1 MVSSMSIT
9 ATFCASRHRRFSK
22 SSHRHQLLLSSCWMT
37 ARTSSRVA
45 AAAANCCILLCLT
58 LLLSLSL
65 SSSSSYCTVRAA
77 AFATTTTTTT
87 TIAARAGRL
96 SSQQQP
102 QNVRPMW
109 CSVFSSSSSSSSLSS
124 LSRSAELHKKRRTA
138 KRRGRGRSVA
148 TNGLLFTLQMA
159 SSNGDDDDDEINSD
173 DNSDKLGFMQRIDS
187 GKSLVVGAIVGS
199 FALVIPELF
208 HQLVLPASANNIN
221 GLAQFE
227 FDVDMGAL
235 MSGLFAICY
244 RYCIRMDEN
253 PQLAQGVVGAF
264 GLTRTLSR
272 VFVPTYCVAPMLRCG
287 APLGYLDWN
296 MLTQIVLNGVE
307 SFVMFG
313 ATAMAM
319 EYCMERKWISKF
331 PG

>member
-1 MVSSMSIT
+1 M
-9 ATFCASRHRRFSK
+9 
-22 SSHRHQLLLSSCWMT
+22 
-37 ARTSSRVA
+37 A
-45 AAAANCCILLCLT
+45 A
-58 LLLSLSL
+58 
-65 SSSSSYCTVRAA
+65 
-77 AFATTTTTTT
+77 
-87 TIAARAGRL
+87 
-96 SSQQQP
+96 
-102 QNVRPMW
+102 
-109 CSVFSSSSSSSSLSS
+109 
-124 LSRSAELHKKRRTA
+124 
-138 KRRGRGRSVA
+138 
-148 TNGLLFTLQMA
+148 
-159 SSNGDDDDDEINSD
+159 SNGDDDDDDKN
-173 DNSDKLGFMQRIDS
+173 NSDKFGFMQRINS

-208 HQLVLPASANNIN
+208 HQLVLLPESANNYMN

-235 MSGLFAICY
+235 MCGLFAICY

-272 VFVPTYCVAPMLRCG
+272 VFVPTYCVAPILRCG

-296 MLTQIVLNGVE
+296 MLTQIVLNGAE

-319 EYCMERKWISKF
+319 DYCMERKWISKF